1 MPSDESAVAA
11 VIVGAGVS
19 AIATP
24 MMIRVA
30 RRAGILDH
38 PGGYK
43 RHARPTPYLGGFA
56 LLVAVLVAS
65 VATAGISEPIPI
77 IACGAVAI
85 CLLGTLDDRR
95 AISPVLRLA
104 VQAAVG
110 VSVWAAD
117 AGWNTGLPD
126 WAELMLTVFWIVLAV
141 NAFNLIDNLDGAA
154 SSAAAGSA
162 LGIVAIALILDAE
175 AWVALVALA
184 LLGASLAFLPFN
196 LARPA
201 RIFLGDGGST
211 LLGFLIAVSAM
222 GALFDESAPAP
233 AAVMVLL
240 LGIPLLDTALVMVS
254 RWRRRVSLLTGGRD
268 HLTHRVLAR
277 VGSSWKVAAMA
288 ATAQI
293 ALSALAAVALELG
306 SAALVAAAAL
316 YGVAAVVV
324 IAVAEPGRTTA
335 RADPSPFPG

>member
-1 MPSDESAVAA
+1 MPSDESALAA
-11 VIVGAGVS
+11 LLVSAGVS
-19 AIATP
+19 AAATP
-24 MMIRVA
+24 VMIRVA
-30 RRAGILDH
+30 RRAGIIDH

-43 RHARPTPYLGGFA
+43 RHARPTPYLGGLA
-56 LLVAVLVAS
+56 ILVAVLVAS
-65 VATAGISEPIPI
+65 VASAGTSSPIPI

-85 CLLGTLDDRR
+85 CLLGTVDDLR
-95 AISPVLRLA
+95 AISPVPRLA

-110 VSVWAAD
+110 VAVWTAN
-117 AGWNTGLPD
+117 AGWNTGLPG
-126 WAELMLTVFWIVLAV
+126 WAELALTVFWIVLAV

-162 LGIVAIALILDAE
+162 LGIVAIALILDAQ

-184 LLGASLAFLPFN
+184 LFGACLAFLAFN

-211 LLGFLIAVSAM
+211 LLGYLVAVSAM
-222 GALFDESAPAP
+222 GALWDESAPAP
-233 AAVMVLL
+233 AAIMLLL

-254 RWRRRVSLLTGGRD
+254 RWRRRVPLLTGGRD

-277 VGSSWKVAAMA
+277 VGSPRKVAAIA

-316 YGVAAVVV
+316 YAVAAVVV
-324 IAVAEPGRTTA
+324 IAVAEPGPTPT

>member
-1 MPSDESAVAA
+1 MPSDESALAA
-11 VIVGAGVS
+11 LLVSAGVS
-19 AIATP
+19 AAATP
-24 MMIRVA
+24 LMIRVA
-30 RRAGILDH
+30 RRAGIIDH

-43 RHARPTPYLGGFA
+43 RHARPTPYLGGLA
-56 LLVAVLVAS
+56 ILVAVLVAS
-65 VATAGISEPIPI
+65 VVSAGTSSPIPI

-85 CLLGTLDDRR
+85 CLLGTVDDLR
-95 AISPVLRLA
+95 AISPVVRLA

-110 VSVWAAD
+110 VAVWTAN
-117 AGWNTGLPD
+117 AGWNTGLPG
-126 WAELMLTVFWIVLAV
+126 WTELVLTVFWIVLAV

-162 LGIVAIALILDAE
+162 LGIVAIALILDAQ

-184 LLGASLAFLPFN
+184 LFGACLAFLAFN

-211 LLGFLIAVSAM
+211 LLGYLVAVSAM
-222 GALFDESAPAP
+222 GALWDESAPAP
-233 AAVMVLL
+233 AAIMVLL

-254 RWRRRVSLLTGGRD
+254 RWRRRVPLLTGGRD

-277 VGSSWKVAAMA
+277 VGSPRKVAAIA

-316 YGVAAVVV
+316 YAVAAVVV
-324 IAVAEPGRTTA
+324 IAVAEPGPTPT

>member
-1 MPSDESAVAA
+1 MPSDESAFAA

-43 RHARPTPYLGGFA
+43 RHARPTPYLGGVA
-56 LLVAVLVAS
+56 ILVAVLVAS

-316 YGVAAVVV
+316 YGVAAVV
-324 IAVAEPGRTTA
+324 IAVVEPGRTTA

>member
-1 MPSDESAVAA
+1 MRSETWFATSADRSRPRPLALLRQMPSDESAVAA

-43 RHARPTPYLGGFA
+43 RHARPTPYLGGVA
-56 LLVAVLVAS
+56 IIVAV
-65 VATAGISEPIPI
+65 
-77 IACGAVAI
+77 
-85 CLLGTLDDRR
+85 
-95 AISPVLRLA
+95 
-104 VQAAVG
+104 
-110 VSVWAAD
+110 
-117 AGWNTGLPD
+117 
-126 WAELMLTVFWIVLAV
+126 
-141 NAFNLIDNLDGAA
+141 
-154 SSAAAGSA
+154 
-162 LGIVAIALILDAE
+162 ALILDAE

-233 AAVMVLL
+233 AAIMVLL

-293 ALSALAAVALELG
+293 
-306 SAALVAAAAL
+306 
-316 YGVAAVVV
+316 
-324 IAVAEPGRTTA
+324 
-335 RADPSPFPG
+335 